1 MKEKVDQEE
10 LLRIFPGKLRKRIE
24 EKVSFEEVTEIRLRT
39 GLPISIVTAEESYF
53 LQKQEGCGE
62 REKQEYWIL
71 SPEEL
76 KIIFEKLSQYSVFA
90 YKEEI
95 GEGYITLK
103 GGHRAGLCGKYY
115 YDGIEK
121 PQLSL
126 IHI

>member
-62 REKQEYWIL
+62 REKEEEKQEDRQKCWSDGAVLYAG
-71 SPEEL
+71 SPR
-76 KIIFEKLSQYSVFA
+76 SHCQPGTV
-90 YKEEI
+90 
-95 GEGYITLK
+95 
-103 GGHRAGLCGKYY
+103 
-115 YDGIEK
+115 
-121 PQLSL
+121 
-126 IHI
+126 